1 MEEILAEPVPLN
13 PAQIISQV
21 TVRVREAVGEVHLIV
36 RLSESV
42 RECQRVVA
50 STESIALSFE
60 AVLVVVDIGAHTVPT

>member
-21 TVRVREAVGEVHLIV
+21 AVRVREAVGEVHLVV

-50 STESIALSFE
+50 SAESIALSFE